1 MFYGLLWSFR
11 GFCSSGALLQVVGL
25 HWGGSCTNTFKMPL
39 HTGDSKMEEKEKQEL
54 LQFLDEL
61 KESGSINMFGAPK
74 VLQEFFDLDRITAVK
89 VWEEWTKR
97 KLDDA

>member
-1 MFYGLLWSFR
+1 
-11 GFCSSGALLQVVGL
+11 
-25 HWGGSCTNTFKMPL
+25 
-39 HTGDSKMEEKEKQEL
+39 MEEKEKQEL
-54 LQFLDEL
+54 LEFLDEL

-89 VWEEWTKR
+89 IWEEWTKR

>member
-54 LQFLDEL
+54 LEFLDEL

-89 VWEEWTKR
+89 IWEEWTKR

>member
-1 MFYGLLWSFR
+1 
-11 GFCSSGALLQVVGL
+11 
-25 HWGGSCTNTFKMPL
+25 
-39 HTGDSKMEEKEKQEL
+39 MEEKEKQEL

>member
-1 MFYGLLWSFR
+1 
-11 GFCSSGALLQVVGL
+11 
-25 HWGGSCTNTFKMPL
+25 
-39 HTGDSKMEEKEKQEL
+39 MEDKEKQEL
-54 LQFLDEL
+54 LEFLDEL

-89 VWEEWTKR
+89 IWEEWTKR

>member
-54 LQFLDEL
+54 LEFLDEL

-89 VWEEWTKR
+89 IWEEWTKR
-97 KLDDA
+97 NT

>member
-1 MFYGLLWSFR
+1 
-11 GFCSSGALLQVVGL
+11 
-25 HWGGSCTNTFKMPL
+25 
-39 HTGDSKMEEKEKQEL
+39 MEEKEKQEL

-89 VWEEWTKR
+89 IWEEWTKR

>member
-1 MFYGLLWSFR
+1 MLVANDFLLAHLLTQEKNNYVYHLFSLHLV
-11 GFCSSGALLQVVGL
+11 CSILFLIQ
-25 HWGGSCTNTFKMPL
+25 
-39 HTGDSKMEEKEKQEL
+39 QEL
-54 LQFLDEL
+54 LEFLDEL

-89 VWEEWTKR
+89 IWEEWTKR